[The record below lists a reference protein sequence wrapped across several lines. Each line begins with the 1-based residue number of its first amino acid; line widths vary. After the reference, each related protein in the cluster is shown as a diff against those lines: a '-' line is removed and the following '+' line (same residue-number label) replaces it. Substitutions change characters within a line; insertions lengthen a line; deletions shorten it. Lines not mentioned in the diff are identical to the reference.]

1 MAMARQF
8 FDARNATA
16 LGHSF
21 SPTQMVPIQ
30 DLASRQLPVIPTSH
44 RATPNFNG
52 AWAETDRAPSLPLSP
67 AAWASEFSSGVFA
80 PGPVVQQS
88 ITPVKGA
95 RTVTQPE
102 HKI

>member
-1 MAMARQF
+1 MARQF

-16 LGHSF
+16 LGLSF
-21 SPTQMVPIQ
+21 SPAQMIPIQ
-30 DLASRQLPVIPTSH
+30 DLASRQLPVIPTS

-67 AAWASEFSSGVFA
+67 AAWASEFSSGAFA

>member
-30 DLASRQLPVIPTSH
+30 DLASRQLPVISTSH